1 MIEDIRERVMIY
13 AELTKVTVVKRK
25 KTQRSNV
32 YREENFVDLL
42 IARKRS
48 IDIEIERMKMI
59 DVSLLRNNYHL
70 YIALMTLTKRIERV
84 MRIVASKIVNV
95 QTIR

>member
-1 MIEDIRERVMIY
+1 MIY

-42 IARKRS
+42 IVKKKS

-59 DVSLLRNNYHL
+59 DVNLFRNNYHL
-70 YIALMTLTKRIERV
+70 YIALMTLTRRIEKM
-84 MRIVASKIVNV
+84 MRIVVSKIVNV

>member
-1 MIEDIRERVMIY
+1 MIENIRKRVMIY
-13 AELTKVTVVKRK
+13 VELTKVIVIKRK

-42 IARKRS
+42 IAKKKS
-48 IDIEIERMKMI
+48 IDIEIERVKMI

-70 YIALMTLTKRIERV
+70 YIALMTLTRRIERM
-84 MRIVASKIVNV
+84 MRIVASKIMNV